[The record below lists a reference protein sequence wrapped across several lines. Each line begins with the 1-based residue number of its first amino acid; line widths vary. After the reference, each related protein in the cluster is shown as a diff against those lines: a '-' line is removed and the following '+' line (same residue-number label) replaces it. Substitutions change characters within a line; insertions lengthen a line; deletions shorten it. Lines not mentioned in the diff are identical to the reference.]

1 MKIAFL
7 GLGAMGYPM
16 AGRVAQRF
24 ETAVWNRTESV
35 AIRHSLE
42 YGSRPVAL
50 DEVCASDV
58 VMTCLASAAV
68 VVEVVDRVLPLLRAG
83 TVWIDCTSG
92 EPEVTRELGS
102 RLAGVGVDLL
112 DAPVSGMAHAARAG
126 DLTMLVGGAE
136 DVLDRVRDVVMATSS
151 RVVRTGG
158 VGSAHLV
165 KAANNALF
173 ATSFWAAAEVFGAL
187 AAAGV
192 EPMRALEAVNACSG
206 RSYLTEQFLPRF
218 VLPRSVESSYRVGQN
233 QANLDTMLSAPE
245 LDADRLL
252 LLHAVHEAYASVIA
266 RCGPDADAAETFHK
280 IGTRAVDD
288 A

>member
-35 AIRHSLE
+35 AIRHSAE

-218 VLPRSVESSYRVGQN
+218 VLPRSGESSYRVGQN